1 MKFAWIEE
9 MIEGDEILQ
18 DGAEILDG
26 EGNSFDPPQFEQIP
40 FDPPVFEIVGS
51 GAGLVTGLN
60 RAGRDEEQTGNC
72 TPQQLIYGMDHE
84 KYKVNDRKLVPFS
97 QQEAEAVDAQ
107 READKLVEEQRLAD
121 LEARIALLESEK
133 EADGLSKYTPDQ
145 VRQYI
150 DNQIDNAGTAGE
162 KLEVIKTILKKIVIY
177 ILKAE

>member
-1 MKFAWIEE
+1 MKFGWIEE
-9 MIEGDEILQ
+9 VIEGEEVLDEQ
-18 DGAEILDG
+18 
-26 EGNSFDPPQFEQIP
+26 GNS
-40 FDPPVFEIVGS
+40 FDPPVFEIVGT

-60 RAGRDEEQTGNC
+60 RAGNGEEQTGNC
-72 TPQQLIYGMDHE
+72 TPQELIYGMDHE
-84 KYKVNDRKLVPFS
+84 KYKVNERKLVPLSF
-97 QQEAEAVDAQ
+97 QEAGDVDDQ

-121 LEARIALLESEK
+121 LEARVALLEAEK

-150 DNQIDNAGTAGE
+150 DDQIDSAETAGE